1 MKKIII
7 ISGPMGVGKTT
18 TGIAL
23 CDKIGK
29 TAFIDG
35 DWCLDIHPF
44 VGNKETKDM
53 AIKNIVYLV
62 KNYYYCSECENIVLS
77 WVISEKRIENIISE
91 LKDIELRIFSI
102 TLTCNEEELL
112 KRWKNDKTV
121 DWRTDEWYKESIKS
135 LEDYNNRKNTIIIET
150 NKKQIEMVVNEIIKK
165 IK

>member
-1 MKKIII
+1 
-7 ISGPMGVGKTT
+7 MGVGKTT